1 MLYIIIWG
9 ISNKLSKAKTA
20 SYRKTKKEEKECS
33 HKKKSPLLKLLA
45 LGETTHLAQ
54 HVVFPLGESD
64 YEARYRPAIESRHTS
79 FGSNG
84 NKLRFFF
91 LEAIRLL
98 GDDTAGLGFGKQIVI
113 EVGAQDWERSV
124 PVFFSY
130 ESEFF
135 FSCKRIQERRGEGG
149 GKGNSIKLTCSKHR
163 LYPRQ
168 RHHQQRIHV
177 LPPCRRVE
185 CSSSCS
191 RIHCCS

>member
-1 MLYIIIWG
+1 MQPW
-9 ISNKLSKAKTA
+9 K
-20 SYRKTKKEEKECS
+20 
-33 HKKKSPLLKLLA
+33 KKKSPRSLLKLLA
-45 LGETTHLAQ
+45 LGETTHLAH

-124 PVFFSY
+124 PVFLN
-130 ESEFF
+130 ESDFF
-135 FSCKRIQERRGEGG
+135 FMQTDPRTEGKG
-149 GKGNSIKLTCSKHR
+149 GKGLVLTHMFKT
-163 LYPRQ
+163 
-168 RHHQQRIHV
+168 
-177 LPPCRRVE
+177 PPVSTPETSPAAYTRAPALSTRRVLE
-185 CSSSCS
+185 FVFTYPLLFLRSAGNHSVLGCTPYAGM
-191 RIHCCS
+191 